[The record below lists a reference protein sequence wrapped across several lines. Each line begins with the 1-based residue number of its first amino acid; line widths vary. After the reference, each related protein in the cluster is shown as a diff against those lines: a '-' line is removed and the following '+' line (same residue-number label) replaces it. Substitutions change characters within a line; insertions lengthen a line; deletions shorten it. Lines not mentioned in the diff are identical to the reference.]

1 MINKSKRYREN
12 LSLYDKNKTYNINDA
27 LTILKDMP
35 SFNFDESID
44 MSVFIYGHNSSTSAK
59 KKIML
64 PHGNGKKIK
73 ILLLIKDGDSNLSL
87 MNKYNVDYIG
97 GHSLIKKIESKMF
110 DLNYNYIIATPDM
123 LSYLKPIAAIL
134 GPKNL
139 MPNSKNE
146 TITTNIKQT
155 VEDLRRGRMY
165 IAPNKNGSLNLS
177 IGRKSFKNEWIH
189 DNFETVHK
197 LLKNLEH
204 ASKKKQCIHTIFLS
218 STMSSGIKIRL
229 D

>member
-1 MINKSKRYREN
+1 
-12 LSLYDKNKTYNINDA
+12 
-27 LTILKDMP
+27 
-35 SFNFDESID
+35 
-44 MSVFIYGHNSSTSAK
+44 
-59 KKIML
+59 ML
-64 PHGNGKKIK
+64 PHGNGKKVR
-73 ILLLIKDGDSNLSL
+73 ILLFIKDGDSDLSL
-87 MNKYNVDYIG
+87 KSKYDVDIVG
-97 GHSLIKKIESKMF
+97 GHSLIKKIESKTF
-110 DLNYNYIIATPDM
+110 DLNYNYIVTTPDT

-139 MPNSKNE
+139 MPSSKNE

-189 DNFETVHK
+189 DNFKTVHK

-204 ASKKKQCIHTIFLS
+204 ASKRKQCIHTIFLS
-218 STMSSGIKIRL
+218 STMSSGIKIHL